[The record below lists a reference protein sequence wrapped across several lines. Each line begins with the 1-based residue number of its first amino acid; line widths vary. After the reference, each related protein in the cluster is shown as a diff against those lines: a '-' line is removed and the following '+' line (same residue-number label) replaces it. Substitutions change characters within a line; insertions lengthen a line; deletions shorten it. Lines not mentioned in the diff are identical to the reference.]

1 MINVVALLGSQR
13 QESMT
18 RLALNVALEG
28 VRKAG
33 LEHSLKDLGAPRLPL
48 FEEGVTG
55 NDPAV
60 LQFKEAIRGCDALLV
75 ATPVYH
81 DSYSGVLKNAI
92 DHLYDELSDKVIGL
106 VAVGGGRTGQGQ
118 ALEHLRAVFRETNS
132 WVLPRQVAIPSSKEA
147 FEAGKLKD
155 PELEFRLLK
164 LGQELVL
171 RARQLRP
178 KKPAVARSP

>member
-1 MINVVALLGSQR
+1 MSNVVALLGSLR
-13 QESMT
+13 QDSIT

-28 VRKAG
+28 VRNAG
-33 LEHSLKDLGAPRLPL
+33 LEANLQDLGAPRLPL
-48 FEEGVTG
+48 FEEGVTSSE
-55 NDPAV
+55 PTV
-60 LQFKEAIRGCDALLV
+60 LQFKEAIRSCDALLV

-118 ALEHLRAVFRETNS
+118 ALEHLRAVFRETGS
-132 WVLPRQVAIPSSKEA
+132 WVLPRQVAIPSAKDA

-155 PELEFRLLK
+155 PELEWRLIK

-171 RARQLRP
+171 RSRQLRP
-178 KKPAVARSP
+178 KKSAAVRKP